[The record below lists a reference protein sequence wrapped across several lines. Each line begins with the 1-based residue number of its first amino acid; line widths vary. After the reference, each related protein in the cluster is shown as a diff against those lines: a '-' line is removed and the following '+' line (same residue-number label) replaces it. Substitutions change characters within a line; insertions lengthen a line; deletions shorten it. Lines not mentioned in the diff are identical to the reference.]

1 MTTLNNV
8 RYSSILPAGKTG
20 DYTEE
25 QKVQFAILQRWGI
38 LMGNNH
44 IAIWK

>member
-25 QKVQFAILQRWGI
+25 QKVQFAIPPEMVYIVGKQSYLY
-38 LMGNNH
+38 M
-44 IAIWK
+44 